1 MSHEIKKAGA
11 WKPEMQ
17 DILKDIQAK
26 CKSKKCRSRGQTQY
40 TRKTAFRQYEKL
52 GDLVSM
58 DLKIRQGGKYILYVL
73 DQATHHVKLT
83 LIDSK
88 KPEEIANKLIE
99 MWYCLGLPRIKK
111 VVSDNGTEFTGKD
124 TISAACQ
131 KLNIKHETTAAYTPQ
146 QNGACERVHAV
157 VDKNMEMIMEA
168 DSTVTDKVALCWA
181 TYAYNASESK
191 TGYSPFQLVYGL
203 TDNFPGLNQVRQS
216 YKTLIYLNQFKLSF
230 LLEMRH
236 FPIIQELGV
245 FRGLG
250 MLYWLRRDLL
260 LITKMLDLGCILRDH
275 LIKIR
280 EDWCGDSFFGI

>member
-1 MSHEIKKAGA
+1 MNNEGVINAKADVLVTDKVFDEDKVEVQLEKLHIQMAHTTIEKMSHEIKKAGA

-17 DILKDIQAK
+17 DILNDIQAK

-58 DLKIRQGGKYILYVL
+58 DLKIRHGRKDVLYVL
-73 DQATHHVKLT
+73 DHATHHVKST

-111 VVSDNGTEFTGKD
+111 VISDNGTEFTGQD

-146 QNGACERVHAV
+146 QNGVCE
-157 VDKNMEMIMEA
+157 
-168 DSTVTDKVALCWA
+168 
-181 TYAYNASESK
+181 
-191 TGYSPFQLVYGL
+191 
-203 TDNFPGLNQVRQS
+203 
-216 YKTLIYLNQFKLSF
+216 
-230 LLEMRH
+230 
-236 FPIIQELGV
+236 
-245 FRGLG
+245 
-250 MLYWLRRDLL
+250 
-260 LITKMLDLGCILRDH
+260 
-275 LIKIR
+275 
-280 EDWCGDSFFGI
+280 